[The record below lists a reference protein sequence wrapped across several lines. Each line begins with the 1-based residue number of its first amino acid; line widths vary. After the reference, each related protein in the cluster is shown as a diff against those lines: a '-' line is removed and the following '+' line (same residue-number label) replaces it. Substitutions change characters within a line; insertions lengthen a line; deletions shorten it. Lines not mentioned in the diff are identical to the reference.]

1 VRETQQFSPNST
13 QHHQGPGVPGTPDEQ
28 VQRPYIESRDLFK
41 IFKPADLEVVALR
54 GVDLDV
60 QRGELMAI
68 VGASG
73 SGQDHTAKYTGGS
86 GITFGGPGTSRR

>member
-1 VRETQQFSPNST
+1 M
-13 QHHQGPGVPGTPDEQ
+13 PGTPDEQ

-68 VGASG
+68 VG
-73 SGQDHTAKYTGGS
+73 
-86 GITFGGPGTSRR
+86 